1 MKIGLRKAYLLAS
14 QFYYT
19 YEGCIFTE
27 KPTEEL
33 DRGAICEPFSDS
45 VSPYSQEFKYSVSF
59 IVIIFPRTQD
69 QFCQKRTLIL
79 RQFCSTRLPWSRFC
93 AWRQR

>member
-27 KPTEEL
+27 KATEEL
-33 DRGAICEPFSDS
+33 DRGAICEPFSHS
-45 VSPYSQEFKYSVSF
+45 VSQYSQELK
-59 IVIIFPRTQD
+59 
-69 QFCQKRTLIL
+69 KATLES
-79 RQFCSTRLPWSRFC
+79 RRCFNVNTRAESRCGKHNVAITLVFG
-93 AWRQR
+93 